1 MKLLSFRHRLIWVL
15 VASLAGAT
23 GPLYGQDSAIN
34 RKVQPGDGL
43 LISVVD
49 EPDLAKVEKKV
60 DSDNKITFPFLGE
73 LDVKDKSTAEIEK
86 LIRDG
91 LDRDWIIN
99 PQVSVVV
106 VLYAEK
112 VVSVNGYVGRP
123 GPVKLP
129 ADRRMSLVEAI
140 SSAGDVNRMG
150 NRKKI
155 QLSRKGVTKVYN
167 LDDLMKITESTNQV
181 YVEPDDII
189 QVPQGLF

>member
-1 MKLLSFRHRLIWVL
+1 MKSMYLRSRLYGALLSV
-15 VASLAGAT
+15 LAGAAL
-23 GPLYGQDSAIN
+23 GLSAQDSAIN
-34 RKVQPGDGL
+34 RKIQPGDTL

-49 EPDLAKVEKKV
+49 EPDLTKLEKKV
-60 DSDNKITFPFLGE
+60 DSDNKITFPFLEE
-73 LDVKDKSTAEIEK
+73 LNVKDKSTAEVEK

-99 PQVSVVV
+99 PQVTVVI

-112 VVSVNGYVGRP
+112 VVSVNGYVTHA

-129 ADRRMSLVEAI
+129 IDRKMSLVEAI
-140 SSAGDVNRMG
+140 SSAGDVNRLG

-167 LDDLMKITESTNQV
+167 LDDLMKITDPADQV

-189 QVPQGLF
+189 NVPQAIF